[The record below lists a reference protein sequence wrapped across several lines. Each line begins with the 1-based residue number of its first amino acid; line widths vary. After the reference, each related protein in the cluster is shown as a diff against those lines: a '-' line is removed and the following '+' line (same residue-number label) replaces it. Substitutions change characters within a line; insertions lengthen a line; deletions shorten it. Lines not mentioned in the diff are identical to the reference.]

1 MENPCYNA
9 FGGIGRDCAM
19 SKKSERQKEKRKKD
33 IRDACI
39 VGVFA
44 LFFLILG
51 IIGFVSSRS
60 KYDEYSK
67 SDDVRK
73 VEATITYAEIHSR
86 KDDYGTKK
94 DYWKADIEF
103 TVDGEEFKDKCEFSS
118 EVKKGDTRKVEVYR
132 AKDGTYKVPEITSD
146 TGMKL
151 ESILYIGAAVF
162 GLILGIICV
171 VVALPDKSKK

>member
-1 MENPCYNA
+1 M
-9 FGGIGRDCAM
+9 
-19 SKKSERQKEKRKKD
+19 
-33 IRDACI
+33 
-39 VGVFA
+39 
-44 LFFLILG
+44 
-51 IIGFVSSRS
+51 SSRS

-103 TVDGEEFKDKCEFSS
+103 TVDGEKFKDKCEFSS

-162 GLILGIICV
+162 GLILGIISV